1 MRKLYRFTLIRVLIR
16 FNRSSKS
23 NCDPLGFPL
32 GEELGLGSEQSSDPL
47 QICACGR
54 GQGAGASE
62 WASKLGVPA
71 VGSYRRP
78 VPTGHGA
85 VRAGPAPLALPTSS
99 SPAAHCTFLQHDG
112 RARCRLH
119 TSTSASRPPSP
130 CRRCLMCPHIR
141 PPRAVSQPQNSACA
155 YVRARLRAI
164 GVGFRAGGRAVKN
177 WGANGVSASEKSKV
191 AVRSRSA
198 GVERPRYIAR

>member
-1 MRKLYRFTLIRVLIR
+1 MHYVFVVCVNFTLIRVLIR

-85 VRAGPAPLALPTSS
+85 VRAGARGPSVSLRRTGAARTADKIFARCTLHVPSARRSRSLPPPHLHLRLQAAVTVPPLSHVPAH
-99 SPAAHCTFLQHDG
+99 SPAA
-112 RARCRLH
+112 RRL
-119 TSTSASRPPSP
+119 TAAEQRL
-130 CRRCLMCPHIR
+130 CLC
-141 PPRAVSQPQNSACA
+141 
-155 YVRARLRAI
+155 
-164 GVGFRAGGRAVKN
+164 
-177 WGANGVSASEKSKV
+177 
-191 AVRSRSA
+191 
-198 GVERPRYIAR
+198 

>member
-1 MRKLYRFTLIRVLIR
+1 MHYVFVVCVNFTLIRVLIR

-112 RARCRLH
+112 RARCRCREL
-119 TSTSASRPPSP
+119 PPP
-130 CRRCLMCPHIR
+130 PPPPPPGRRHR
-141 PPRAVSQPQNSACA
+141 AAAVSCA
-155 YVRARLRAI
+155 RTFARRAPSHSRRTAPVLML
-164 GVGFRAGGRAVKN
+164 GLG
-177 WGANGVSASEKSKV
+177 SEL
-191 AVRSRSA
+191 
-198 GVERPRYIAR
+198 